1 MLIKINGQFTFC
13 YNCPKISL
21 QKKKRKIKLYKY
33 TGSLLGILLGIFLL
47 PQIAYFSDVNSEKLI
62 ELTNQERVKSGL
74 NELTANQLLTQ
85 AAYNKGF
92 DILKTQSFKHNL
104 DDRKF
109 SEWIRNT
116 GYKYSYVGENL
127 AIDFIANENIIN
139 AWLDSETHKKNILNS
154 FYEEIGIAVVEGQF
168 NNQNT
173 ILVVQIFG
181 APPKNIVQ
189 PKAMGIN
196 SGNSLSIGNYYLP
209 TSINF
214 TNENLL
220 THSISKNF
228 YHDLNYSNYDN
239 NINITT
245 NNKLTKNKVN
255 NFFEQYKLSGI
266 IYYLSLVA
274 YSLFI
279 ILILYLYFFC
289 FNRLIRIVHKTN

>member
-228 YHDLNYSNYDN
+228 YHDLNYSKYDN